1 MKLILKIRPFLFIFF
16 MMLIAL
22 AACNKQ
28 DDLSPQPVPET
39 RSLYVSFKQDTIPV
53 TLSVTSAR
61 MEMIGSFLTTA
72 VDGKQ
77 PDSVLNKT
85 SLVVRVTGDS
95 TRNYNNT
102 EIFASY
108 TDSAGVAYSNTVS
121 DTINVVKITRLE
133 KKKDGIVE
141 GSFTIRVSN
150 STKTKTIILNNG
162 KFSALLDE

>member
-95 TRNYNNT
+95 ARNYNNT

>member
-1 MKLILKIRPFLFIFF
+1 MKLILKIHPFLFVFLISLFA
-16 MMLIAL
+16 LIA
-22 AACNKQ
+22 CEKQ
-28 DDLSPQPVPET
+28 NDLSPQPIPET
-39 RSLYVSFKQDTIPV
+39 RSFYISFKQDTIPV

-61 MEMIGSFLTTA
+61 REMIGNFLTTA
-72 VDGKQ
+72 VDGKL

-95 TRNYNNT
+95 TGSYSNT

-108 TDSAGVAYSNTVS
+108 TDSSGINYANVVS
-121 DTINVVKITRLE
+121 DTMNVVKITKLE

-150 STKTKTIILNNG
+150 STRTKTLILNNG
-162 KFSALLDE
+162 KFSAVFDE